1 MFRNLPPL
9 CKSIIIGWI
18 ASAAISLFLPS
29 IVQSVLPLYPALA
42 LRGLQVWRFA
52 TYPFFVM
59 ISGRGLLGGIINL
72 AWMSMMVAFFGGEL
86 ETIIH
91 TKRLTTALA
100 ITVIG
105 GGLLF
110 CLLSPDGA
118 LAGPSM
124 ITMFVLAGF
133 AYMWPK
139 REISIFGLFWVK
151 AWMIAVALFLLSIIP
166 FSGLQLDTSASNLF
180 APVVGAL
187 GAIVFLHITY
197 RQYSF
202 GRSFLNRFDG
212 AVQKSKSKKPS
223 LDTGDPRAVEHR
235 IDAILDKISKSGMQ
249 SLSKEEREFLLRHS
263 K

>member
-1 MFRNLPPL
+1 MLRNLPPL
-9 CKSIIIGWI
+9 CKAIVIGWI

-29 IVQSVLPLYPALA
+29 IVQSVLPLYPPLA
-42 LRGLQVWRFA
+42 LRGLQIWRFA
-52 TYPFFVM
+52 TYPFFFI

-72 AWMSMMVAFFGGEL
+72 AWMSMMVVFFGGEL
-86 ETIIH
+86 ESIIH

-118 LAGPSM
+118 LAGPGI
-124 ITMFVLAGF
+124 ITMFVLGGF

-180 APVVGAL
+180 APIVGAV
-187 GAIVFLHITY
+187 GAILFLHITY

-202 GRSFLNRFDG
+202 GRSFLNSFDG
-212 AVQKSKSKKPS
+212 MAKRRSEKKPT
-223 LDTGDPRAVEHR
+223 LDADDPRAIEHR